1 MYIESDDMQIPA
13 SRLPEITDDNYDFSQ
28 HYLHYASG
36 DKYSWVSGGKESDW
50 GLPIINAKPYTKN
63 DPFPAITACSGTPAT
78 LKEQRYKCKPGMTS
92 GSRTLSLYDELL
104 DVATKQNKTLWVGTL
119 VFPRASAG
127 PEGSTSSIGTGGE
140 GHELVVYLP
149 HRHMSLIHLEAI
161 LLEGTSGMHQVLTA
175 WTLKSNDGESFTY
188 YKGPEGNSQS
198 HYPAPAFVSTGN
210 PDAFNGFI
218 GIGLLNQQMNESV
231 PINEVAAVHT
241 RIGGGLKWTSLWHES
256 LGWARGGDIF
266 ICMNG
271 AKGKDSVD
279 DYTDLSK
286 FEYPDPF
293 LKTIIKQQKKY
304 YLPEGRKGFR
314 FEEMFDKPPSP
325 NNAYICDTNGTQLF
339 SSRLRIHTLS
349 GGPDTD
355 TDFMELHTDVTPR

>member
-1 MYIESDDMQIPA
+1 
-13 SRLPEITDDNYDFSQ
+13 
-28 HYLHYASG
+28 
-36 DKYSWVSGGKESDW
+36 
-50 GLPIINAKPYTKN
+50 
-63 DPFPAITACSGTPAT
+63 
-78 LKEQRYKCKPGMTS
+78 
-92 GSRTLSLYDELL
+92 
-104 DVATKQNKTLWVGTL
+104 
-119 VFPRASAG
+119 
-127 PEGSTSSIGTGGE
+127 
-140 GHELVVYLP
+140 
-149 HRHMSLIHLEAI
+149 
-161 LLEGTSGMHQVLTA
+161 
-175 WTLKSNDGESFTY
+175 
-188 YKGPEGNSQS
+188 
-198 HYPAPAFVSTGN
+198 
-210 PDAFNGFI
+210 
-218 GIGLLNQQMNESV
+218 
-231 PINEVAAVHT
+231 
-241 RIGGGLKWTSLWHES
+241 